1 MIREVDLVSYL
12 PPFMQNY
19 KETVAAL
26 EAENPEFAI
35 IWKATDKVLYNHF
48 ISKADEYGLSRFEKL
63 LGIFPTSDDTLE
75 SRRSRVQSKWFN
87 TIPYTLTVLLQKL
100 TVLCGDTS
108 FVFTNNFKDG
118 YTVTLITDLELY
130 GQVEELEYIINTMM
144 PENIDVDSRNNIPC
158 CAEGSALFG
167 GGICYINTFTITND
181 FIETYGIKGCTLVG
195 GGMVQTDMVQVS
207 TDFLE
212 HHSSTGTAVFGGG
225 TVQTG
230 AVQISMDSI
239 EQHTATGTAIL
250 GGGIVGTQ
258 KVTITQDFNE
268 SMRVDGNA
276 LTASGIVQVDFIEI
290 KQN

>member
-26 EAENPEFAI
+26 DAENPEFLV

-48 ISKADEYGLSRFEKL
+48 ISTADEYGLSRFEKL
-63 LGIFPTSDDTLE
+63 LGIFPTSEDTLE

-118 YTVTLITDLELY
+118 YTITLITDLELY

-158 CAEGSALFG
+158 RAEGSALFG
-167 GGICYINTFTITND
+167 GGICYIKTFTITND
-181 FIETYGIKGCTLVG
+181 FIESYGIKGSTLVG
-195 GGMVQTDMVQVS
+195 GGTVQTDMVQVS

-212 HHSSTGTAVFGGG
+212 HYSAVGTAAFGGG
-225 TVQTG
+225 TVQTD
-230 AVQISMDSI
+230 AVQVSMDSV
-239 EQHTATGTAIL
+239 EQYTATGAAIL

-268 SMRVDGNA
+268 NMRADGNA
-276 LTASGIVQVDFIEI
+276 LTASGVVQVDFIEI

>member
-1 MIREVDLVSYL
+1 MIREVNLVSYL

-48 ISKADEYGLSRFEKL
+48 ISTADEYGLSRFEKL
-63 LGIFPTSDDTLE
+63 LGIFPTSDDTIE

-108 FVFTNNFKDG
+108 FIFTNNFKEG
-118 YTVTLITDLELY
+118 YTLTLVTDLELY
-130 GQVEELEYIINTMM
+130 GQVEELEYIINTML
-144 PENIDVDSRNNIPC
+144 PENIEIDSRNNIPC
-158 CAEGSALFG
+158 KAEGSALFG

-181 FIETYGIKGCTLVG
+181 FIESYDVEGDALV
-195 GGMVQTDMVQVS
+195 
-207 TDFLE
+207 
-212 HHSSTGTAVFGGG
+212 GGG

-230 AVQISMDSI
+230 MVQISTDSIEHHSSIGTTIFGGGMIQTDAVQISMDSI
-239 EQHTATGTAIL
+239 EQYSAVGAAIL

-258 KVTITQDFNE
+258 KVIITQDFNE
-268 SMRVDGNA
+268 NMRADGVA
-276 LTASGIVQVDFIEI
+276 LMASGMVQVDFIEI